1 MMHRLTLLSLVAVGS
16 LVASPGLRAERPLKV
31 FILAGQSNMQG
42 HAHVRTLPHL
52 QGDPTTEP
60 LLVEIL
66 DADGK
71 PKTHEQ
77 IGISYLSSDGVK
89 QGRLTTGYGA
99 SEDKIGPEL
108 TFGICLQQTLDEPIL
123 IIKTAWGGK
132 SLHTDFRPPSAGPF
146 RFREDQLTR
155 MRDAGNDVAQIQA
168 EKVEATGRYYRLML
182 DHVRLVL
189 SDISQVAPGYD
200 EQTPYE
206 LAGFVWFQGWNDM
219 VDGDVYPER
228 GKPGGYDQ
236 YRDALAHFIRD
247 IRRDLDAPQLPIVIG
262 VLGVGG
268 PTAEYGPDQQRYA
281 AIHQSFRDAMAA
293 PAALP
298 EFAGR
303 VVAVLTEQYWDQEL
317 TALRSRQEAIRRQ
330 ARQLAT
336 QRNLDEQAARRLEAE
351 MLPSG
356 LSSAE
361 LQTLATGISNAEY
374 HYLGSGRILARIGQG
389 FAMAMARLVED

>member
-1 MMHRLTLLSLVAVGS
+1 
-16 LVASPGLRAERPLKV
+16 
-31 FILAGQSNMQG
+31 
-42 HAHVRTLPHL
+42 L